1 MGKQRNTSNKN
12 QSHLL
17 LFCMLFP
24 RAIKTIVARWV
35 ALEDDGN
42 SEEEEEEEEEEGNS
56 EAEGGENFSVNEVF
70 QLF

>member
-1 MGKQRNTSNKN
+1 
-12 QSHLL
+12 
-17 LFCMLFP
+17 MLFP

-42 SEEEEEEEEEEGNS
+42 SEEEEEEEEGNS

-70 QLF
+70 QLFWYVVYVPVFEIFW

>member
-1 MGKQRNTSNKN
+1 
-12 QSHLL
+12 
-17 LFCMLFP
+17 MLFP

-42 SEEEEEEEEEEGNS
+42 SEEEEEEGNS

-70 QLF
+70 QLFWYVVYVPVFEIFW

>member
-1 MGKQRNTSNKN
+1 M
-12 QSHLL
+12 HAV
-17 LFCMLFP
+17 P

-70 QLF
+70 QLFWYVVYVPVFEIFW

>member
-1 MGKQRNTSNKN
+1 
-12 QSHLL
+12 
-17 LFCMLFP
+17 MLFP

-42 SEEEEEEEEEEGNS
+42 SE
-56 EAEGGENFSVNEVF
+56 AEGGENFSVNEVF

>member
-42 SEEEEEEEEEEGNS
+42 SEEEEGPMTPTS
-56 EAEGGENFSVNEVF
+56 EVGKDRIN
-70 QLF
+70 LI

>member
-1 MGKQRNTSNKN
+1 
-12 QSHLL
+12 
-17 LFCMLFP
+17 MLFP

-42 SEEEEEEEEEEGNS
+42 SEEEEEEGNS

>member
-1 MGKQRNTSNKN
+1 
-12 QSHLL
+12 
-17 LFCMLFP
+17 MLFP

-42 SEEEEEEEEEEGNS
+42 SEEEEEEEGNS

-70 QLF
+70 QLFWYVVYVPVFEIFW